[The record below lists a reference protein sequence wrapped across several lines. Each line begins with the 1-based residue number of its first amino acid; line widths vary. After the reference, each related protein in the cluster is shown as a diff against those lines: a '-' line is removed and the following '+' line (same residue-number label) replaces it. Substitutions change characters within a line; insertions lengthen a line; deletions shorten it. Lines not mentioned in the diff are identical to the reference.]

1 MLQKKKL
8 KLVALSILALAFTAC
23 GNNGIKLSAAKPNA
37 TSNANRIITSNTSGT
52 GGANGSF
59 SSAVALTYYAGVTG
73 GGNALQGVTV
83 ARGTSN
89 QNQIRVS
96 APNIGSGSSICVI
109 TAVEYVSN
117 TCDNSGT
124 FFRDV
129 GEERCGNLVNG
140 SVVIDLARS
149 DFNIV
154 TVVQQSNLQQF
165 INWYN
170 GTIESDAYPTLAEG
184 QISPDLPQPACF

>member
-1 MLQKKKL
+1 MLKKKKL

-23 GNNGIKLSAAKPNA
+23 GNSGIKLSAAKPNA

-52 GGANGSF
+52 GANGSF
-59 SSAVALTYYAGVTG
+59 STAVALTYYAGVTG
-73 GGNALQGVTV
+73 GTALQGVTV

-89 QNQIRVS
+89 LNQIRVS

-124 FFRDV
+124 FFRDI

-140 SVVIDLARS
+140 SVVIDLARN
-149 DFNIV
+149 DFNVV
-154 TVVQQSNLQQF
+154 TVVQQANLQQF

-170 GTIESDAYPTLAEG
+170 GTIESDAYPSLAEA